1 MELQTGK
8 ETPFQDGVKIHGFF
22 RINLENPDGKI
33 VGDSGW
39 QQNQITNN
47 GFLEY
52 LVHTLGASAGSKQ
65 VGFVA
70 LGTGSAP
77 GATAVTL
84 DGEIMSS
91 TQRKAVTYGNVA
103 STTAQ
108 FTATF
113 ASSDSFLS
121 AAANISNIGLYNAT
135 TTDATLFAGNTY
147 ASSSCDTNQNV
158 NVSYQIRFS

>member
-1 MELQTGK
+1 MEDNVQK
-8 ETPFQDGVKIHGFF
+8 DHVKVHGFF
-22 RINLENPDGKI
+22 RVQLEGPDGSI

-39 QQNQITNN
+39 QQNQITND

-65 VGFVA
+65 VSYVA
-70 LGTGSAP
+70 IGTGSQP
-77 GATAVTL
+77 GATDTSLAGEIL
-84 DGEIMSS
+84 DGADPV
-91 TQRKAVTYGNVA
+91 RAAVTYGNVA

-113 ASSDSFLS
+113 ASSDSFMTAS
-121 AAANISNIGLYNAT
+121 ANISNIGLFNAT
-135 TTDATLFAGNTY
+135 TSNATIFAGNTF

-158 NVSYQIRFS
+158 NVTYQIRFS